1 MQPDGDAPAQAGP
14 GARAQARLRQSDEL
28 RRAVYR
34 LERGTARALAALLP
48 PQLMRSKRV
57 FDVWERRGYHVLPAH
72 FYEPVPDR
80 GDVAR
85 ALGSRSE
92 LVGVELAP
100 ERQLELLEELRG
112 WKAEYD
118 ALPREP
124 DESSDGFF
132 VENTLFGTVDAEL
145 LYALVRR
152 HKPRRIFEIGS
163 GFSTLVSARAARAN
177 EEETGVVCELVAF
190 EPYPGE
196 LLRGGVGGLTRIEE
210 HRLQDVPLETFA
222 ELGEGDVLFI
232 DSSHV
237 VATGSDVCREL
248 LEIVPRLAVG
258 VLVHV
263 HDVFLPGEYPRKW
276 LEEDHYFWTEQ
287 YLLQAFLA
295 FNDSFE
301 VVWAGHFMHLE
312 HPEALRS
319 AFASYEPNRASPGS
333 FWFRRVR

>member
-1 MQPDGDAPAQAGP
+1 MQPDGDAHAQP
-14 GARAQARLRQSDEL
+14 GLRARVQGRLRESDEL
-28 RRAVYR
+28 RRAVYG
-34 LERGTARALAALLP
+34 LERGMARALAGLLP
-48 PQLMRSKRV
+48 APLMRSKRV

-80 GDVAR
+80 ADVTR
-85 ALGSRSE
+85 AIGSRSE
-92 LVGVELAP
+92 LVGVDLAP
-100 ERQLELLEELRG
+100 GRQLELLQELRT
-112 WKAEYD
+112 WKDEYD
-118 ALPREP
+118 ALPREAG
-124 DESSDGFF
+124 ESDDGFY

-145 LYALVRR
+145 LYGLVRR
-152 HKPRRIFEIGS
+152 QKPRRIFEIGS

-177 EEETGVVCELVAF
+177 EEETGSPCELVAF

-196 LLRGGVGGLTRIEE
+196 LLRRGVPGLTRIEE

-222 ELGEGDVLFI
+222 ELAEGDVLFI

-237 VATGSDVCREL
+237 VATGSDVCREV
-248 LEIVPRLAVG
+248 LEIVPRVAPG

-263 HDVFLPGEYPRKW
+263 HDVFLPAEYPRKW

-301 VVWAGHFMHLE
+301 VVWAGHYMHLA
-312 HPEALRS
+312 HPDALRA
-319 AFASYEPNRASPGS
+319 AFASYEPERASPGS